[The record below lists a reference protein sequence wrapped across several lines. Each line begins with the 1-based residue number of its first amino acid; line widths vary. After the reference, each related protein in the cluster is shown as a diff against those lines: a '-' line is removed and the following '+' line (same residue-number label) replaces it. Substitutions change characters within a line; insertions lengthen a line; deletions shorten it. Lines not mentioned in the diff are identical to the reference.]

1 MCPARTGRHRRSGL
15 PPGEPCSTL
24 TPARHSRPAGGRGGG
39 RQARG
44 PPVSKI
50 RNTGRRRWLACR
62 KDKHTPFLQVSAPR
76 PQAPRY
82 TALPGSA
89 FSLTDVLWN
98 SLRRVR
104 RERLRASVRG
114 RGLRVRG
121 TPPVISL
128 YWWTFGVLP
137 QFLLLQKKKKQN
149 ATKTL
154 QEIDYRT
161 GHLAKVRS
169 GQILGL
175 SFWATYGRVFKHN
188 LLGP

>member
-1 MCPARTGRHRRSGL
+1 MPCTDGQTPQIRPSPRRAMFNADPRSAF
-15 PPGEPCSTL
+15 PPCRR
-24 TPARHSRPAGGRGGG
+24 AWGGG

-50 RNTGRRRWLACR
+50 QNTGRRRWLTCR

-82 TALPGSA
+82 MALPGSA

-114 RGLRVRG
+114 RELRVRG

-137 QFLLLQKKKKQN
+137 QFLLLQKTKQN
-149 ATKTL
+149 KT
-154 QEIDYRT
+154 QQKRCR
-161 GHLAKVRS
+161 K
-169 GQILGL
+169 
-175 SFWATYGRVFKHN
+175 
-188 LLGP
+188 

>member
-1 MCPARTGRHRRSGL
+1 MTAQCSSAVGRDGGMCPARTGRHRRPGL

-24 TPARHSRPAGGRGGG
+24 SPARHSRPAGGCGG

-50 RNTGRRRWLACR
+50 QNTGRRRWLTCR

-82 TALPGSA
+82 TALLGSA

-137 QFLLLQKKKKQN
+137 QFLLLQKTKQN
-149 ATKTL
+149 KT
-154 QEIDYRT
+154 QQKRCR
-161 GHLAKVRS
+161 K
-169 GQILGL
+169 
-175 SFWATYGRVFKHN
+175 
-188 LLGP
+188 

>member
-24 TPARHSRPAGGRGGG
+24 TPARHSRPAGGCGG

-50 RNTGRRRWLACR
+50 RHTGRRRWLACR

-114 RGLRVRG
+114 RGLRVG
-121 TPPVISL
+121 HTTGDQSILVDIWGASPVFAS
-128 YWWTFGVLP
+128 T
-137 QFLLLQKKKKQN
+137 KKNNKTKRNKN
-149 ATKTL
+149 AAGN
-154 QEIDYRT
+154 R
-161 GHLAKVRS
+161 
-169 GQILGL
+169 L
-175 SFWATYGRVFKHN
+175 SH
-188 LLGP
+188 GPSC